1 MQQTNVKGSAT
12 WGYATVALFFACM
25 IWVSPMLSLRDN
37 DVLGR
42 IITVMSIVMVTTWN
56 RVAGIIALSVVIAV
70 MQNRSE
76 MGPINTAIAME
87 GFTLPKNVSN
97 PVVESTSSD
106 DFFSWKTPDEFKQKY
121 CMKGLGDD
129 GWNYI
134 LNPKLFTGPIDASG
148 NPALDKDGAAV
159 LGRID
164 NATLKK
170 ENGCPKFVGAG
181 INVICDPKCN
191 WKMTAE
197 PIAKQKEGFTPN
209 IEISSIRKV
218 KNYVKDNVQKAK
230 TMTKSF
236 FSRE

>member
-1 MQQTNVKGSAT
+1 MQSSFNKYDST
-12 WGYATVALFFACM
+12 WGYATVAIFFACL
-25 IWVSPMLSLRDN
+25 IWVSPLRDN

-42 IITVMSIVMVTTWN
+42 IITVMSIVMLTMWN
-56 RVAGIIALSVVIAV
+56 RVAGIIALSVVIAI

-76 MGPINTAIAME
+76 ME
-87 GFTLPKNVSN
+87 GFTLPKTISN
-97 PVVESTSSD
+97 PVVGSTSSD
-106 DFFSWKTPDEFKQKY
+106 EWKTPDEFKQKY

-191 WKMTAE
+191 WKIKAV
-197 PIAKQKEGFTPN
+197 EGFTAT
-209 IEISSIRKV
+209 IENSPIMNA
-218 KNYVKDNVQKAK
+218 KNLIKDNVQKAK
-230 TMTKSF
+230 TMTESF
-236 FSRE
+236 FSR

>member
-1 MQQTNVKGSAT
+1 MQSSFNKYDST
-12 WGYATVALFFACM
+12 WGYATVAIFFACM
-25 IWVSPMLSLRDN
+25 IWVSPLRDN

-42 IITVMSIVMVTTWN
+42 IITVMSIVMLTMWN
-56 RVAGIIALSVVIAV
+56 RVAGIIALSVVIAI

-76 MGPINTAIAME
+76 ME
-87 GFTLPKNVSN
+87 GFTLPKTISN
-97 PVVESTSSD
+97 PVVGSTSSD
-106 DFFSWKTPDEFKQKY
+106 EWKTPDEFKQKY
-121 CMKGLGDD
+121 CMKGLSDD

-191 WKMTAE
+191 WKIKAV
-197 PIAKQKEGFTPN
+197 EGFTAT
-209 IEISSIRKV
+209 IENSPIMNA
-218 KNYVKDNVQKAK
+218 KNLIKDNVQKAK
-230 TMTKSF
+230 TMTESF
-236 FSRE
+236 FSR

>member
-1 MQQTNVKGSAT
+1 MQRAFNKIDPT
-12 WGYATVALFFACM
+12 WGYATVALFFACI

-37 DVLGR
+37 DILGR
-42 IITVMSIVMVTTWN
+42 IITVMSIVMLTLCH
-56 RVAGIIALSVVIAV
+56 RVAGIIALIVVIAIV
-70 MQNRSE
+70 QNR
-76 MGPINTAIAME
+76 PAME
-87 GFTLPKNVSN
+87 GFTLPKTISN
-97 PVVESTSSD
+97 PVVGSASSD

-121 CMKGLGDD
+121 CMKGLSDD

-170 ENGCPKFVGAG
+170 ENGCPKFVGTG

-191 WKMTAE
+191 WK
-197 PIAKQKEGFTPN
+197 IAKQKEGFTPN
-209 IEISSIRKV
+209 IENSPILNA
-218 KNYVKDNVQKAK
+218 KNLIKDNVKKAK
-230 TMTKSF
+230 TMTESF
-236 FSRE
+236 FSR

>member
-1 MQQTNVKGSAT
+1 MQRAFNKIDPT

-25 IWVSPMLSLRDN
+25 IWVSPMLSFRDN

-56 RVAGIIALSVVIAV
+56 RVAGIIALSVVIAI

-76 MGPINTAIAME
+76 IE
-87 GFTLPKNVSN
+87 GFTLPNTVSN
-97 PVVESTSSD
+97 PVVGTTSSSSD
-106 DFFSWKTPDEFKQKY
+106 TWNTPDEFKQKFCTKVVLDGMDSLVY
-121 CMKGLGDD
+121 GLKP
-129 GWNYI
+129 NS
-134 LNPKLFTGPIDASG
+134 KLVAYDSSGKMTDVGESHKRIDWPSVLSCGQTKNPIDGKDQSG
-148 NPALDKDGAAV
+148 GIVQLCNP
-159 LGRID
+159 
-164 NATLKK
+164 T
-170 ENGCPKFVGAG
+170 
-181 INVICDPKCN
+181 CN
-191 WKMTAE
+191 WKMST
-197 PIAKQKEGFTPN
+197 KEGFTPN